1 MYGSAIECSDS
12 VREFC
17 GIKIVETDDI
27 RQRNVIASILFDDG
41 PIVGGCPVS
50 RETEK
55 QDDSQKANANGS
67 AFAAK
72 SRTDAEPK
80 ATADKREWTRMSRR
94 REEPRMNTDRRG

>member
-55 QDDSQKANANGS
+55 QSEKQK
-67 AFAAK
+67 
-72 SRTDAEPK
+72 
-80 ATADKREWTRMSRR
+80 
-94 REEPRMNTDRRG
+94 